1 VGEPRGDGQLI
12 EDVGNDNVLYLELR
26 STPRGSAVSGMTPE
40 SYVDAVLRGITQ
52 SEMAGSKVV
61 TRFLLSINRTEP
73 VYVYVCMCVF
83 RFTTFI
89 AALVLTMLRVSLMT
103 QTKGVRHCCPCGS
116 FHAVQSVC
124 RGSGGVWQS
133 TGLLLVQRR
142 TRHDHSCP
150 CCRCRV
156 CVANRKATCLCC
168 SQFWSEYTRRVVV
181 HALQLLTGSLNCGTE
196 RHEGWG

>member
-1 VGEPRGDGQLI
+1 MGEPRGDGQLI

-89 AALVLTMLRVSLMT
+89 AALVLTIVAGVPHDTDKRRTTLLPLRVVSCSPVSMSWEWRCLAIHRFVACTAPYTTRSFMSMLSL
-103 QTKGVRHCCPCGS
+103 S
-116 FHAVQSVC
+116 
-124 RGSGGVWQS
+124 
-133 TGLLLVQRR
+133 
-142 TRHDHSCP
+142 
-150 CCRCRV
+150 
-156 CVANRKATCLCC
+156 CLCGEQKGDL
-168 SQFWSEYTRRVVV
+168 SVLFPVLE
-181 HALQLLTGSLNCGTE
+181 
-196 RHEGWG
+196 